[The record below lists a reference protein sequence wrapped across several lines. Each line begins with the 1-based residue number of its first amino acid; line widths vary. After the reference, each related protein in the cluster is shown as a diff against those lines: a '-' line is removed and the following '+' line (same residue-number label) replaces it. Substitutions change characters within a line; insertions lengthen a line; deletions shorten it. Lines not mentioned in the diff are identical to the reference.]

1 LKHTF
6 TVAVLTLCAAF
17 AAAQTPNTPPPTS
30 AQVPAPVDPGW
41 PRSFSKDG
49 TTIVIHQPQI
59 DSWKNYTTMRFR
71 CAIEVTLQGAS
82 TPEMGVIAAEAET
95 EVHTA
100 ANTVVLTDIQPAI
113 RFPGASPEIA
123 AALTAVVK
131 EALPQKSTLTLSLDR
146 VLVYMRN
153 MTPPPGVALN
163 MAPPPIFYSENPAI
177 LVMFMGQPDFKPIP
191 NTKIMF
197 AANTNWLMLMDGTT
211 TQYYL
216 LNNGSWMTAP
226 DPLKGPWTAAATL
239 PPDFSSLPKAGW
251 EEVLKNLPGKPM
263 ATVPVVFTSTQP
275 AELIVTQGPPSYT
288 PISGTPLMYVNNP
301 TMTLFYN
308 VSNSTYYFL
317 VAGRWFS
324 ASTLNGPWAAAS
336 ASLPPAFANIPAS
349 CPLAYVLA
357 SVPGTQQA
365 QDAILLA
372 NVPQKATVK
381 IAEAKLDVTYVGT
394 PQYVAIPNTQMTYAV
409 NTPFQIVQYGGA
421 YYCCNKG
428 VWFIATSPTG
438 PWVVCSVVPDVIY
451 TIPPS
456 CPLYNV
462 TYVKVYSTTPDT
474 VVVGY
479 TSGYSGEYVAA
490 TGAVMFGAGMVTGA
504 LIAGNNSWYYG
515 CPPSYYSYGC
525 APVYHYGYGTYYRG
539 AGCYGPYG
547 GAGWCAG
554 YNPATGTYFRSGS
567 AYGPYGSV
575 HGTQAYNPW
584 TGTYGQHTGGSN
596 GYGSWGNS
604 YVSQGNRWAE
614 AGHTTNN
621 ATGVTKGWAED
632 SSGQWAEGAHKGD
645 STVAKTSNGDVYAG
659 HDGNVYKKDDS
670 GQWQKY
676 DNGSWN
682 NVNRPSQTGSMSG
695 NQGNL
700 GGNQGL
706 NQTESRAAQASNSSA
721 WQNRS
726 QNSWQSQ
733 WGSGS
738 GSTSDL
744 QNRWG
749 QGNEG
754 GQGGWQDHDNMNG
767 LNRDS
772 WARGESGG
780 GGWGGGGN
788 GWGGGSRSWGGGGGG
803 FGGGGFG
810 GFGGASRFGGFH
822 RR

>member
-1 LKHTF
+1 MFRKML
-6 TVAVLTLCAAF
+6 VVGLTGLISFF
-17 AAAQTPNTPPPTS
+17 AALAPAQDQAPT
-30 AQVPAPVDPGW
+30 QVSAPVDPGW

-49 TTIVIHQPQI
+49 TTVLIHQPQV
-59 DSWKNYTTMRFR
+59 DSWKNFSKLRFR
-71 CAIEVTLQGAS
+71 CAIEVTLPGAA
-82 TPEMGVIAAEAET
+82 TAEMGVAAAEADT
-95 EVHTA
+95 EIHRD
-100 ANTVVLTDIQPAI
+100 ANTVVLTNIQATY
-113 RFPGASPEIA
+113 RFPSANPEIA

-131 EALPQKSTLTLSLDR
+131 EALPQKSMLTLSLDR

-153 MTPPPGVALN
+153 VSPPPAVQLN
-163 MAPPPIFYSENPAI
+163 MDPPPIFFSERPAV
-177 LVMFMGQPDFKPIP
+177 LLMFMGPPDLKPID

-197 AANTNWLMLMDGTT
+197 AVNTNWLVLMDGTT
-211 TQYYL
+211 GQYYL
-216 LNNGSWMTAP
+216 LNNGSWLTAP
-226 DPLKGPWTAAATL
+226 DPVKGPWTAATSLPADFATL
-239 PPDFSSLPKAGW
+239 PAKDW
-251 EEVLKNLPGKPM
+251 EEVLKNMPLKP
-263 ATVPVVFTSTQP
+263 AAVVPTVFVSTQP

-288 PISGTPLMYVNNP
+288 PISGTSLMYVNNP
-301 TMTLFYN
+301 TMTLFFD

-324 ASTLNGPWAAAS
+324 AATLNGPWAAAS
-336 ASLPPAFANIPAS
+336 ANLPPDFSHIPVS
-349 CPLAYVLA
+349 CPLSYVLV

-372 NVPQKATVK
+372 SVPQKATVK
-381 IAEAKLDVTYVGT
+381 IAETKLDVTYVGA
-394 PQYVAIPNTQMTYAV
+394 PKYVPIQGTQMTYAV
-409 NTPFQIVQYGGA
+409 NTPFQIVQFEGA

-428 VWFIATSPTG
+428 VWFISTAPTG
-438 PWVVCSVVPDVIY
+438 PWLVCSVVPNAIY
-451 TIPPS
+451 TIPPT
-456 CPLYNV
+456 CPIYNV
-462 TYVKVYSTTPDT
+462 TYCQVYSATPDT

-490 TGAVMFGAGMVTGA
+490 TGALMFGAGMLTGA
-504 LIAGNNSWYYG
+504 LIASNNNWYYG
-515 CPPSYYSYGC
+515 CPPCYYSYGC

-632 SSGQWAEGAHKGD
+632 SSGQWAEGAHKGN
-645 STVAKTSNGDVYAG
+645 STVAKASNGDVYAG
-659 HDGNVYKKDDS
+659 HDGNVYRKNDD

-676 DNGSWN
+676 DNGGWN
-682 NVNRPSQTGSMSG
+682 NVNKP
-695 NQGNL
+695 NQNSNMGAENRGASN
-700 GGNQGL
+700 GGQMNE
-706 NQTESRAAQASNSSA
+706 TESRAAQASNSNA

-726 QNSWQSQ
+726 QNSWQNQ
-733 WGSGS
+733 WRSGE
-738 GSTSDL
+738 GNTSEL

-749 QGNEG
+749 QSGGGNNFG
-754 GQGGWQDHDNMNG
+754 GGEGWQDHDTMSG

-772 WARGESGG
+772 WARGAS
-780 GGWGGGGN
+780 N
-788 GWGGGSRSWGGGGGG
+788 GWGGFGGGNSGGFGSRFGGSG

-810 GFGGASRFGGFH
+810 GGRFGGFH

>member
-1 LKHTF
+1 MVRHI
-6 TVAVLTLCAAF
+6 F
-17 AAAQTPNTPPPTS
+17 AAIVFFAFCAFVPAHAQNPS
-30 AQVPAPVDPGW
+30 AATPAPVDPGW
-41 PRSFSKDG
+41 PRTFVKDG
-49 TTIVIHQPQI
+49 TTVVVHQPQI
-59 DSWKNYTTMRFR
+59 DSWQNYTTMRFR
-71 CAIEVTLQGAS
+71 CAIEVTVPGAAS
-82 TPEMGVIAAEAET
+82 PQMGVIAAQAST
-95 EVHTA
+95 EIHRD
-100 ANTVVLTDIQPAI
+100 ANTVVLTDLQPAI
-113 RFPGASPEIA
+113 RFPGAPQDEA
-123 AALTAVVK
+123 AMLTAIVK

-153 MTPPPGVALN
+153 MTPPPGVTLN
-163 MAPPPIFYSENPAI
+163 MTPPPIFYSDSPAV
-177 LVMFMGQPDFKPIP
+177 LVMFMGTPDFKPIP
-191 NTKIMF
+191 NSQVMF
-197 AANTNWLMLMDGTT
+197 AANTNWLVLLDGPSST
-211 TQYYL
+211 YYL
-216 LNNGSWMTAP
+216 LNNGSWMQAP
-226 DPLKGPWTAAATL
+226 DPLAGPWTAATSVPAS
-239 PPDFSSLPKAGW
+239 FSSLPKDGW
-251 EEVLKNLPGKPM
+251 GEVLKNIPAKP
-263 ATVPVVFTSTQP
+263 ATVVPKVFTSTQP
-275 AELIVTQGPPSYT
+275 AELIVTQGPPSYS
-288 PISGTPLMYVNNP
+288 PIAGTSLMYVNNP
-301 TMTLFYN
+301 TMTLFFDLG
-308 VSNSTYYFL
+308 NSTYYFL

-324 ASTLNGPWAAAS
+324 APGVNGPWSAAS
-336 ASLPPAFANIPAS
+336 ASLPPDFARIPPS
-349 CPLAYVLA
+349 CPLSYVLV

-381 IAEAKLDVTYVGT
+381 IAETKLDVSYVGQ
-394 PQYVAIPNTQMTYAV
+394 PQFAAIPNTQMTYAV
-409 NTPFQIVQYGGA
+409 NTPFEIVQYQGA

-428 VWFIATSPTG
+428 VWFLSTSPTG
-438 PWVVCSVVPDVIY
+438 PWLVCSVVPDAIY

-456 CPLYNV
+456 CPIYNV
-462 TYVKVYSTTPDT
+462 TYCQVYSATPDT

-490 TGAVMFGAGMVTGA
+490 TGALMFGAGMVTGA

-515 CPPSYYSYGC
+515 CPPCYYSYGC

-567 AYGPYGSV
+567 AYGPYGSI

-621 ATGVTKGWAED
+621 ATGVTKGWAEN

-645 STVAKTSNGDVYAG
+645 STIGKASNGDVYAG
-659 HDGNVYKKDDS
+659 HDGNVYRRNDD

-676 DNGSWN
+676 GDGGWN
-682 NVNRPSQTGSMSG
+682 DVNRPQTNANAMA
-695 NQGNL
+695 
-700 GGNQGL
+700 
-706 NQTESRAAQASNSSA
+706 RSNSGAQSNYWQDEA
-721 WQNRS
+721 RNSSWQNQWRS
-726 QNSWQSQ
+726 GQ
-733 WGSGS
+733 

-749 QGNEG
+749 QSG
-754 GQGGWQDHDNMNG
+754 GDGFGGWQDHDTMSG
-767 LNRDS
+767 LNRDA

-780 GGWGGGGN
+780 WGGSGGWGSRSGGWGG
-788 GWGGGSRSWGGGGGG
+788 SSWGGYR
-803 FGGGGFG
+803 GGGFG
-810 GFGGASRFGGFH
+810 GFH